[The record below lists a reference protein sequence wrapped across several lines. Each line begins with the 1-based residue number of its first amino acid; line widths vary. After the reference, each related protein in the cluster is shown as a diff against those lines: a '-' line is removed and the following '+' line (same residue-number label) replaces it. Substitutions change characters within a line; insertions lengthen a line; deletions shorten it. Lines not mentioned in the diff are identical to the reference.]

1 MAENPSTS
9 ASGSGLGRAIELY
22 RVHLGWKRKDLSKES
37 GLSYPFIS
45 EIENGT
51 KEPSSKSLRQIAEAL
66 GMSVLELHQ
75 LAADYSDEA
84 VDEPQSLPVT
94 PTWRLIQRDALSE
107 SVDLAAQDV
116 DDLGAPLLMSPERAP
131 SRPLPKSV
139 TTLDHAV
146 EAGGLS
152 EDAVREIIRAELE
165 KWTSD
170 QLPSLVR
177 RELQRALADMATP
190 RDPNS

>member
-1 MAENPSTS
+1 MEESS
-9 ASGSGLGRAIELY
+9 LLVASDSGLGRAIELR
-22 RVHLGWKRKDLSKES
+22 RVHRGWKRKDLSAAS

-51 KEPSSKSLRQIAEAL
+51 KEPSSKSLRQIAGAL
-66 GMSVLELHQ
+66 ELSVLELHQ
-75 LAADYSDEA
+75 LAADCSDEVVEQANWGSLTSKALRNVRVHRSSPASSSPAPA
-84 VDEPQSLPVT
+84 VTDLILSTSSVPPEEPMMGRPFQ
-94 PTWRLIQRDALSE
+94 QR
-107 SVDLAAQDV
+107 
-116 DDLGAPLLMSPERAP
+116 
-131 SRPLPKSV
+131 
-139 TTLDHAV
+139 
-146 EAGGLS
+146 AGEHKGLS
-152 EDAVREIIRAELE
+152 EDAIREIIRAELE